1 MLYLPRFT
9 SVRYIRPDEP
19 HWFDCKGHYI
29 SVKNGEQHQM
39 SGPEVDTVRYMAGL
53 EPAAQ
58 QFDFICMAILRHH
71 SGVIYT
77 MRLMNETECGRL
89 WQKLIKKFDEV
100 PWYGDARYVMPY
112 DDFNYKIIDYDAG
125 TFDRT
130 EAERLY
136 RDVCKS
142 AYVLYH

>member
-19 HWFDCKGHYI
+19 HWFDSKGHYI
-29 SVKNGEQHQM
+29 SGKNGEQHQM

-77 MRLMNETECGRL
+77 MRLMNETECGG
-89 WQKLIKKFDEV
+89 
-100 PWYGDARYVMPY
+100 YGKNSSKSLMKCRGMVMR
-112 DDFNYKIIDYDAG
+112 G
-125 TFDRT
+125 TSCHTMTLTIR
-130 EAERLY
+130 
-136 RDVCKS
+136 
-142 AYVLYH
+142 